1 MDNAS
6 QIVDIWHL
14 FKEHAD
20 KKQIEICAEKYIDLV
35 ADYGA
40 SDMILRECLG
50 NCDYLDEAIR
60 YYLDIGED
68 DDDYIDNDWDE

>member
-6 QIVDIWHL
+6 QIVDTWNLFREHL
-14 FKEHAD
+14 D
-20 KKQIEICAEKYIDLV
+20 KKQIEIAAEKYIDLV

-40 SDMILRECLG
+40 SDMILRESLG
-50 NCDYLDEAIR
+50 NCDHLDEAIR

-68 DDDYIDNDWDE
+68 DDDYIENEWDE